1 MPRAFHADAELEAS
15 ASRDQLTERETP
27 RLGLRTPRPPPQFCH
42 THCCAALWALL
53 QPFAILPRAAA
64 FFLIALL
71 GMQPMVSLSRERHA
85 SRLPIFDVFRLGV

>member
-1 MPRAFHADAELEAS
+1 MPRAFHADAELETS

-27 RLGLRTPRPPPQFCH
+27 RLGLRTPPPQFCH

-71 GMQPMVSLSRERHA
+71 GMQPMVSL
-85 SRLPIFDVFRLGV
+85 P

>member
-27 RLGLRTPRPPPQFCH
+27 RAPPPQFCH

-71 GMQPMVSLSRERHA
+71 GMQPMVSL
-85 SRLPIFDVFRLGV
+85 P